1 MKILSFAAL
10 MVLGLWTGCS
20 DGKNLQHL
28 ESKNGFAVI
37 SQPAANEKLATFAGG
52 CFWATQEA
60 MLELKGVHKVISGYA
75 GGHVENPNYQQV
87 QTQNTGYAEA
97 VQVYYDPSIIS
108 FEDLCRAFFYA
119 HDATQVDGQG
129 ADLGTEYRSIAF
141 FRSPEEYHTISR
153 LIHQLESHD
162 FKGQTIATEILP
174 FKVIYPAETEHQDYY
189 PQNLWDPY
197 IKKVSMPKVMKM
209 RAKMP
214 EFIKPQYLN

>member
-1 MKILSFAAL
+1 MKIWSFAAL

-20 DGKNLQHL
+20 EDKNLQHL

-37 SQPAANEKLATFAGG
+37 SQPAAHEKLATFAGG

-75 GGHVENPNYQQV
+75 GGSMENPNYQQV

-97 VQVYYDPSIIS
+97 VQVYYDPAIIS

-119 HDATQVDGQG
+119 HDPTQVDGQG
-129 ADLGTEYRSIAF
+129 ADIGTEYRSIAF

-153 LIHQLESHD
+153 LIRQLEAHD
-162 FKGQTIATEILP
+162 FKGRTIATEILP

-209 RAKMP
+209 RTKMP